1 MTEDA
6 IDAMIE
12 RTAREEQEELD
23 RAHGQHILDATAAR
37 LRQGSAEDLLLE
49 VLSRAHKAKAEADER

>member
-12 RTAREEQEELD
+12 RVAREEQEEID
-23 RAHGQHILDATAAR
+23 KAHGQSILDAVAAKER
-37 LRQGSAEDLLLE
+37 GEDPLIQALNK
-49 VLSRAHKAKAEADER
+49 AHQAKAEAETE